1 MSYKVKIP
9 ETLKEITLEMYQR
22 WDKVEQG
29 SYFSQQKA
37 VEIFCNVPLP
47 TVAKMRHK
55 DVEEIYGHIV
65 NMLNDEPRGMERFF
79 TVAGQEFGFI
89 PNFSD
94 MTSGEY
100 VDLSTYLGDVSTYHN
115 AMAVLFRPVTLR
127 RGEKYLI
134 EEYESSEKYAYLM
147 KNITCDKLF
156 GAIFFFLNTL
166 TILKNDLVRYLK
178 KMSMNSPEM
187 RDALQR
193 GGVGT
198 QHFNQ
203 LLDSIQQ
210 DWKPS
215 QGSPLK
221 VS

>member
-1 MSYKVKIP
+1 MKIRIP
-9 ETLKEITLEMYQR
+9 EHLSEITLGQYQK

-156 GAIFFFLNTL
+156 GAIFFFLRTL
-166 TILKNDLVRYLK
+166 NLLKTDLVQSLRRMATEDQTLREALVKDMGTLESFYQSLDMISQNWMQSLK
-178 KMSMNSPEM
+178 PM
-187 RDALQR
+187 
-193 GGVGT
+193 
-198 QHFNQ
+198 
-203 LLDSIQQ
+203 
-210 DWKPS
+210 
-215 QGSPLK
+215 
-221 VS
+221 